1 MNIFWFASALISGYL
16 LGSISFTRILGKKVA
31 PGEDLS
37 VTEVQMGQAQSKFQM
52 HSVSATSLA
61 FRKGPKIGCLVS
73 FLDMLKAAIPV
84 LGYRLA
90 FPGADYYWL
99 AAAGAVIGHNFPI
112 YYKFKGG
119 RGMSPLYGGL
129 FIIDW
134 LAIVVTN
141 IVGMLLGVLVL
152 RDMFAAWTLSVPL
165 LIPWMIYRQGTP
177 MAVVYSVLV
186 TVAFVAAI
194 YPEYKGHIANKRAG
208 TAADANI
215 AEFFTGASDLFMR
228 KGRQGQFGSEEENI
242 GTDPPHSDRS

>member
-1 MNIFWFASALISGYL
+1 MNIFWFVLALISGYL

-37 VTEVQMGQAQSKFQM
+37 VTEVQMGQSQSKFQM

-73 FLDMLKAAIPV
+73 LLDMLKAAVPV

-99 AAAGAVIGHNFPI
+99 AAAGSVIGHNFPI
-112 YYKFKGG
+112 YYRFKGG

-129 FIIDW
+129 IIIDW

-141 IVGMLLGVLVL
+141 VVGMLLGVFVF
-152 RDMFAAWTLSVPL
+152 RDMFATWTLSVPL
-165 LIPWMIYRQGTP
+165 LIPWMIYRHGSP
-177 MAVVYSVLV
+177 IAILYSILV
-186 TVAFVAAI
+186 TVAFFVAI
-194 YPEYKGHIANKRAG
+194 YPELKDHLANKRAG
-208 TAADANI
+208 TDADASVG
-215 AEFFTGASDLFMR
+215 EFFTGASDLFMR
-228 KGRQGQFGSEEENI
+228 KGRQENPDDDEI
-242 GTDPPHSDRS
+242 LKEIDGA